1 MPVADAAATACGQ
14 RVAFV
19 HDSHSKRRLV
29 VVLRAGEELPSSLMG
44 CSSSGSSPRQ
54 PPGSSQAF
62 VVAKLAK

>member
-1 MPVADAAATACGQ
+1 MPVCDAASAASGQ

-19 HDSHSKRRLV
+19 QDSHSKRRLI
-29 VVLRAGEELPSSLMG
+29 VVLQEGQELPAGLTG
-44 CSSSGSSPRQ
+44 SGGSPRQ